1 MTQLYIKIKSAE
13 MLKIN
18 RRIQTMEIIT
28 EILAMVEKILNFSNE
43 AEAAGIIEIIKNSL
57 ATIFSFIP
65 MPL

>member
-1 MTQLYIKIKSAE
+1 MLIKKQE
-13 MLKIN
+13 DNK
-18 RRIQTMEIIT
+18 MEIIT
-28 EILAMVEKILNFSNE
+28 EILAMVEEILNFSHE